1 MEVLMNYPWPGNVRE
16 LRAVLEGAVV
26 LSRGERLL
34 PRDLPANVRAGEA
47 ALLAVAPAGP
57 AAAPPA
63 TVKAAEKDL
72 IVRTLQEARGNRSEA
87 ARRMGMSRRTLH
99 RKLHEYQLEDL

>member
-1 MEVLMNYPWPGNVRE
+1 MGVLMNYPWPGNVRE
-16 LRAVLEGAVV
+16 LRAALEGAVV

-47 ALLAVAPAGP
+47 ALLAVAPA
-57 AAAPPA
+57 ATAPPA
-63 TVKAAEKDL
+63 TVRAAEKDL

-99 RKLHEYQLEDL
+99 RKLHEYQLEHL